1 MGPPVIGLRA
11 AVGASAEPGEKQWSF
26 DPETRTIASNGIR
39 DRCLAKDNDELGF
52 YPARHR
58 DDNLSR

>member
-1 MGPPVIGLRA
+1 MGPPVIRLHA
-11 AVGASAEPGEKQWSF
+11 AVGAPAEPGEKQWSF

-39 DRCLAKDNDELGF
+39 DRHVTKDNDELGF